1 MSVDHVDEMTCLL
14 YIEGQLERE
23 RAREVSSH
31 AAQCEACRNLLRAME
46 SEGVWLREALA
57 VEQES
62 IPARLLEAPQ
72 RGSAPWGWIAS
83 LGLAAGG
90 AYTVWSGIIEPW
102 RAQAAQAGFTQGNLL
117 TMLFFS
123 GAFWKGWDAMRSLME
138 FMAMATL
145 GIIVMLLLRR
155 RFRRFTA
162 IAFVM
167 GMLALTL
174 ALPFTAR
181 AGETKKGD
189 PNYTLAA
196 DQEIKTDL
204 IVFADTTRIDGTVD
218 GDLIAWSRS
227 ITVNGHVKGDIIAF
241 AEQIRVKGQVDGNV
255 RTFAQSFNLE
265 GSVGRNVMAWCQ
277 EADLDSDSK
286 VSGTAMVGGGNLEL
300 NGLVNGDAMIFG
312 DDLEIGGTLG
322 QNVAA
327 RGGSLRISSSAEIK
341 GSTTFHGRRQPEVS
355 SSAKLASPPIVSIEK
370 RSYRPNYESP
380 RYYWHQLLFWGA
392 RFLFGLVILLLA
404 PGFFYD
410 AQNSCKRVAES
421 IGFGFL
427 FLCAVPV
434 AAGIVCITIVGIG
447 VGIASILLYIVAV
460 YSARVFVATWLGER
474 LLGPANGVGPTV
486 GRLALGL
493 AIIQILAML
502 PYFVGFV
509 IAVVVAAWGLG
520 GIALGFHKRMRAQ
533 APAVA

>member
-1 MSVDHVDEMTCLL
+1 MTVNHVDEMTCLL

-31 AAQCEACRNLLRAME
+31 AADCEACRNLLRAMQ
-46 SEGVWLREALA
+46 SEGVWLRDALA

-62 IPARLLEAPQ
+62 IPAHLLEAPQ

-138 FMAMATL
+138 FLAVATL
-145 GIIVMLLLRR
+145 GITLMMLLRR

-181 AGETKKGD
+181 AGETKTGD

-204 IVFADTTRIDGTVD
+204 IVSADTTRIDGTVD
-218 GDLIAWSRS
+218 GDLIVFSRNVS
-227 ITVNGHVKGDIIAF
+227 VDGHVKGDILGF
-241 AEQIRVKGQVDGNV
+241 VQQLRVKGQVDGNI
-255 RTFAQSFNLE
+255 RTLSHSFTLE
-265 GSVGRNVMAWCQ
+265 GTVAKNLVSWCEETELDADSKVGGSVIMGGANVDLNGQVGGDATLFGDAIEIGGSMGRNV
-277 EADLDSDSK
+277 
-286 VSGTAMVGGGNLEL
+286 TAAGGNL
-300 NGLVNGDAMIFG
+300 
-312 DDLEIGGTLG
+312 
-322 QNVAA
+322 
-327 RGGSLRISSSAEIK
+327 RIDSSAEIK
-341 GSTTFHGRRQPEVS
+341 GVTKFHGHSQPEIS
-355 SSAKLASPPIVSIEK
+355 PSAKLASPPIVSIER
-370 RSYRPNYESP
+370 RSYRPDYESP

-404 PGFFYD
+404 PGFFFD
-410 AQNSCKRVAES
+410 AQTSCKRVAES

-427 FLCAVPV
+427 FLCAIPI
-434 AAGIVCITIVGIG
+434 AAGIVCFTIVGIG
-447 VGIASILLYIVAV
+447 VGVASILLYVVAV

-474 LLGPANGVGPTV
+474 LLGTANGVGPTV

-493 AIIQILAML
+493 AIIQVLTML
-502 PYFVGFV
+502 PYFIGFV
-509 IAVVVAAWGLG
+509 IAIVIAAWGMG
-520 GIALGFHKRMRAQ
+520 GIALGFYKRMRPPV
-533 APAVA
+533 PAMA